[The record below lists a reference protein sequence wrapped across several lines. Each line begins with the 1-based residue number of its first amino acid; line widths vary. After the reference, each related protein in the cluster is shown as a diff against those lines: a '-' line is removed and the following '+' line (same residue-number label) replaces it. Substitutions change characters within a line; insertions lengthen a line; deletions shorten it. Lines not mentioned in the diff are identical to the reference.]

1 MIPCP
6 MNRTHTPS
14 LSLLART
21 ARSACLLAGLA
32 AVSSLAQAGLFD
44 DDEARR
50 AIVDL
55 RTRLET
61 QQQQA
66 SAKEAEL
73 KKAIADATA
82 DSQARLAEATA
93 KVSNDLGSQIRAD
106 LGKQMSEQF
115 DQLRRSLLDLN
126 NQLDA
131 LRADLARLRG
141 QDELQMQGITDLR
154 KDLADQQKKSSD
166 QYAALEARLRRLEP
180 LQEKVDGRD
189 ATIDPEEKRSYD
201 AAIALMRN
209 NDLVGAIAAL
219 QTFNRRFPASA
230 YAPAAQYFLGN
241 SQYLKGD
248 LKDAITSYR
257 GVVTSFPEH
266 PRAPE
271 ALLAIGSCQA
281 ELRDFKSAR
290 RTYDDLMKSYP
301 QSEAAQAARERV
313 ALLR

>member
-1 MIPCP
+1 

>member
-1 MIPCP
+1 

-55 RTRLET
+55 RTKLET